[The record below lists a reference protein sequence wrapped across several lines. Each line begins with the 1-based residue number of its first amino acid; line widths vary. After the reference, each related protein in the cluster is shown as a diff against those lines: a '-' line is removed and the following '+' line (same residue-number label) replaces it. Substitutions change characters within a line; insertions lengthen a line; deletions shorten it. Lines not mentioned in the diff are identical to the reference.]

1 MHNVGPLIISFVFPV
16 KNFLAPDCWAL
27 IFLLIDYSLFF
38 IGCCILSFYSLIYSN
53 FIHLLMVMI
62 YVTQDET
69 GVYKNL
75 LQEVAQRVGAPL
87 PLYTTERSGLG
98 HLPVFTCTVELAG
111 ITFAGD
117 PAKNKKQAEK
127 NAASAAWSALK
138 QCEYH
143 FLCSVHCISMKKKL

>member
-1 MHNVGPLIISFVFPV
+1 V
-16 KNFLAPDCWAL
+16 
-27 IFLLIDYSLFF
+27 IDYSLTF
-38 IGCCILSFYSLIYSN
+38 IKFCILNLYSLIYSN
-53 FIHLLMVMI
+53 FSHLLMVI
-62 YVTQDET
+62 ISVTQDET

-111 ITFAGD
+111 ITFTGD

-138 QCEYH
+138 QCEYQL
-143 FLCSVHCISMKKKL
+143 LCSVHCKLMNEIVATLFIHVCLQ